1 MLIDFTQQN
10 SNLYAVNA
18 APLPALMGRL
28 LPWGAGKCTDRS
40 WDEAYSLVS
49 MGNTA
54 SNGKENTR
62 VRGRVYY

>member
-1 MLIDFTQQN
+1 
-10 SNLYAVNA
+10 
-18 APLPALMGRL
+18 MGRL
-28 LPWGAGKCTDRS
+28 PPWGAGKCTDRS